1 MAEIYGE
8 TGSRHWRA
16 WLSYDIVETA
26 TRYTV
31 KVTGA
36 GMQSVGYGFQIA
48 YNTISTTVS
57 CGGKTASGS
66 GDFYSPN
73 GATVAT
79 SYVTADFEFDKTTT
93 SQSVVLSVSTT
104 NASGFMN
111 GTSAA
116 SVTLS
121 IPALK
126 TYTVAY
132 DANGG
137 TGAPSQQVKSQGQ
150 ALVLSSTVPTRN
162 GYTFVGWGLSASSTA
177 STVAYQPGQ
186 PYSADADLL
195 LYAVWETKYI
205 APSISGVR
213 AFRCDSAGNP
223 AGDGTY
229 AKVACSWSVDTTM
242 SPSNVAKSVKVEL
255 RESTSD
261 QWEEAYV
268 SNPGTSSGTLETVVG
283 GGSLAADKAYLV
295 KVTVTD
301 ANRPVSATASVP
313 KVAAA
318 LSFGRQGRSAGVF
331 TKASSDRDG
340 LDVDG
345 VARFLQGVY
354 LHDSDVPLHERLESL
369 EGGAGQA
376 DVRVTDTGT
385 SGGWTYRIWSDGT
398 AECWK
403 SFDADGKAFENAY
416 GNAWFISFE
425 STMPFEFD
433 EIPHSW
439 VSVRTDTGG
448 LMGSSFNDS
457 CNAGRLGF
465 YVYSLKHEASLNLR
479 VQLYAIGKKKA

>member
-26 TRYTV
+26 TKYTV

-36 GMQSVGYGFQIA
+36 GMQSVGYGFQIT

-104 NASGFMN
+104 NASGFMS

-126 TYTVAY
+126 TFTVAY

-137 TGAPSQQVKSQGQ
+137 TGAPSQQVKSQGH

-186 PYSADADLL
+186 SYSADADLL

-213 AFRCDSAGNP
+213 AFRCDSSGNP
-223 AGDGTY
+223 AGDGAY
-229 AKVACSWSVDTTM
+229 AKVSCSWSVDTTM

-255 RESTSD
+255 RESASD
-261 QWEEAYV
+261 KWEEAYV

-345 VARFLQGVY
+345 VVRFLQGVY
-354 LHDSDVPLHERLESL
+354 LHDSDVPLHERL
-369 EGGAGQA
+369 GGGSAPGAAYIA
-376 DVRVTDTGT
+376 DYGT
-385 SGGWTYRIWSDGT
+385 SGTWEYLILSNGV
-398 AECWK
+398 AACWK

-416 GNAWFISFE
+416 GNGWFISFE
-425 STMPFEFD
+425 STLPFEF
-433 EIPHSW
+433 EKTPYSL
-439 VSVRTDTGG
+439 VSVRTDSGG

-465 YVYSLKHEASLNLR
+465 YVFSLKHEASLNLR
-479 VQLYAIGKKKA
+479 VQLLAFGKKKA